1 MDTFWRHL
9 VVQDYEISR
18 PASTRLEFD
27 LYTTSLIAWPAVW
40 MDDPTPYGVL
50 RRPGIVDID
59 KAVHEKLVKQLAAHL
74 ADPGRAQSV
83 VARAVGDRGRAT
95 AALTRA
101 ERALTDGATTQ
112 AGAALSD
119 ATAAFLRVMSTHI
132 VNWLLPEAQWEVF
145 LARLLNDEGRAR
157 ACMMA
162 LSTPAEIG
170 HLLAAHQD
178 VVQAALAVKDG
189 AGLETTATGLA
200 VRIGTLYGE
209 GTPAAR
215 AMPYEDPAQ
224 IAVLVQ
230 TLAASSEPEAE
241 FRQIALA
248 RRRTARLREAWETA
262 ALLAAAGD
270 QEAVASVRAIVT
282 ILNWACDSEERRKVL
297 RHSYLSVV
305 RRWCQGA
312 NLDPAALTTVDLLT
326 AGAAS

>member
-1 MDTFWRHL
+1 MDTLWRRL

-40 MDDPTPYGVL
+40 MNDPTPYGVL

-59 KAVHEKLVKQLAAHL
+59 QTVHEKLVEQLAAHL
-74 ADPGRAQSV
+74 ADPARAQGV

-95 AALTRA
+95 AALARA
-101 ERALTDGATTQ
+101 ERALTDGATAK

-132 VNWLLPEAQWEVF
+132 VNWLLPEAQWESF
-145 LARLLNDEGRAR
+145 LARLFNDEGRAR
-157 ACMMA
+157 ACMLA
-162 LSTPAEIG
+162 LSTPAEVG

-189 AGLETTATGLA
+189 AGLESTATGLA

-230 TLAASSEPEAE
+230 TLAASSDPEVE

-248 RRRTARLREAWETA
+248 RERTARLREAWESA
-262 ALLAAAGD
+262 ALLAAAGN
-270 QEAVASVRAIVT
+270 QQALASVRAIVT
-282 ILNWACDSEERRKVL
+282 ILSWACDSEERRKVL

-326 AGAAS
+326 AGASS

>member
-1 MDTFWRHL
+1 MDTAWRDR

-18 PASTRLEFD
+18 PASTRLEFG

-59 KAVHEKLVKQLAAHL
+59 QAVHEELMQRLAAHL
-74 ADPGRAQSV
+74 SDPARAQAV
-83 VARAVGDRGRAT
+83 VTRAVGHRERA
-95 AALTRA
+95 AATLARA
-101 ERALTDGATTQ
+101 ERALTNAPTAK
-112 AGAALSD
+112 AGTALAE
-119 ATAAFLRVMSTHI
+119 ATAAFLPVMSTHI
-132 VNWLLPEAQWEVF
+132 VNWLLPEAQWMSF
-145 LARLLNDEGRAR
+145 LARLFDDKDRAR
-157 ACMMA
+157 ACMLA
-162 LSTPAEIG
+162 LSTPAQTG

-178 VVQAALAVKDG
+178 VVEAALAVQGG
-189 AGLETTATGLA
+189 AELASTSSGLA
-200 VRIGTLYGE
+200 ARIGTLYGA

-224 IAVLVQ
+224 IAALVLA
-230 TLAASSEPEAE
+230 LADSPDPEAE

-248 RRRTARLREAWETA
+248 RERTAKLREAWETA

-270 QEAVASVRAIVT
+270 PGAVACVRSIVT
-282 ILNWACDSEERRKVL
+282 ILSWACDSEERRKVL

-305 RRWCQGA
+305 RRWCLDA
-312 NLDPAALTTVDLLT
+312 DRDPAAVTLPDLLT